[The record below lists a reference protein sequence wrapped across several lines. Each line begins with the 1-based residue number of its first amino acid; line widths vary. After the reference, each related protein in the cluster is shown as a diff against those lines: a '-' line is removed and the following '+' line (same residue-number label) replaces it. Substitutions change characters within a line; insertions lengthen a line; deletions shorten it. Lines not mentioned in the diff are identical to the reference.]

1 MLAASY
7 EQKLTSDSASDD
19 DFLRSAFALRRTS
32 DGLVT
37 VMGGTLVVGDKF
49 DVLTAVDVATGLVS
63 SGLLMLAACSDAP
76 AFSTSS
82 FVAICY
88 DTTRLNNIN
97 CNNSQMNSHRC
108 KNLTTIEKQSSLRQ
122 YNSKTPLCSTQ
133 GSLVLSISFF
143 QVNLHLA
150 NLPPPVF
157 INLFL

>member
-7 EQKLTSDSASDD
+7 EQKLTSDSASED

-37 VMGGTLVVGDKF
+37 VMGGTLVVLVSGDKF

-63 SGLLMLAACSDAP
+63 SGPLMLAACSDAP

-108 KNLTTIEKQSSLRQ
+108 KT
-122 YNSKTPLCSTQ
+122 
-133 GSLVLSISFF
+133 
-143 QVNLHLA
+143 
-150 NLPPPVF
+150 
-157 INLFL
+157 